1 MDGTLQ
7 GLLGEMMMQKVQMCE
22 CVGGEEIEAPEL
34 WAALERV
41 LEEHQGKPGALI
53 RVLQKAQDL
62 FGYLPR
68 AVQERVA
75 AGLGLPASE
84 VFGVVSFY
92 SYFTMAPRGKHTIRV
107 CQGTACYVRGGKQ
120 VLDHLRAGLGVEV
133 GSTTEDRTFSL
144 EVVRCVGA
152 CGLAPVLTVGD
163 DIYRRVKAG
172 RLGELLAKYRN
183 GDAG

>member
-1 MDGTLQ
+1 
-7 GLLGEMMMQKVQMCE
+7 MQKVQMCE
-22 CVGGEEIEAPEL
+22 CVGGEEIAEPEL
-34 WAALERV
+34 WAGLDRV
-41 LEEHQGKPGALI
+41 LAERRGKPGALI
-53 RVLQKAQDL
+53 QVLQKAQDL

-75 AGLGLPASE
+75 AGLDLPASE

-92 SYFTMAPRGKHTIRV
+92 SYFTMVPRGRHTIRV

-120 VLDHLRAGLGVEV
+120 VLDRLRADLDVAV
-133 GSTTEDRTFSL
+133 GGTTEDRTFSL

-152 CGLAPVLTVGD
+152 CGLAPVIAVGD

-172 RLGELLAKYRN
+172 RLGDLLAKYRKN
-183 GDAG
+183 DSG